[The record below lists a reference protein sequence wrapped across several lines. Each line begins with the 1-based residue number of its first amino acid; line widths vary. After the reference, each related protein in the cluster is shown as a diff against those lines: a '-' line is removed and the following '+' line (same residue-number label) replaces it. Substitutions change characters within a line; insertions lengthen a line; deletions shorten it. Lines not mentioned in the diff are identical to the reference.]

1 MNRQIVEGN
10 LVSPASVVTG
20 KNGRDI
26 LNFVVA
32 CNEGKDSNGKDIVE
46 YIPVSAYGKAGFADK
61 LKDYLGKGAAVA
73 VIGKLVYSKN
83 EKDNAVYTN
92 PRVEAQG
99 LRNIRLVG
107 GKAATPAA
115 EAAGSEVPAHVA
127 EQAAESAA
135 AASEVSSGLPA
146 PSTDSF
152 DDDIPF

>member
-1 MNRQIVEGN
+1 MNRQILEGN
-10 LVSPASVVTG
+10 LVSAASIVTG

-46 YIPVSAYGKAGFADK
+46 YVAVSSYGKTGFAEK
-61 LKDYLGKGAAVA
+61 LQEYLGKGAAVA

-92 PRVEAQG
+92 PRVEVQG

-107 GKAATPAA
+107 GKTTTSAA
-115 EAAGSEVPAHVA
+115 EAGHDVPPQVT
-127 EQAAESAA
+127 EQAAQAA
-135 AASEVSSGLPA
+135 AAATEASSGLPA